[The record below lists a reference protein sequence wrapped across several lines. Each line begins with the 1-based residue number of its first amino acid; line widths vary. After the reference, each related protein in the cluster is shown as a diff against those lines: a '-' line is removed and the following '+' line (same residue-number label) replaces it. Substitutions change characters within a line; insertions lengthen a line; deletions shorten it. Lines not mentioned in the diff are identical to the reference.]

1 MPSHASFPVFDSQSI
16 GRASAYFISHIL
28 EVASVYFLLPVRVGV
43 RQLLSLQKDIR
54 PFVASPDF
62 MGTRFAVLIEDVFVF
77 FCISFSR
84 SKCGSFVGKGD
95 AWYVT
100 TAHD

>member
-77 FCISFSR
+77 FCVSFGGGES
-84 SKCGSFVGKGD
+84 GSFVGEGD